1 MTENDALVA
10 DPVRTAWALSDP
22 LLTEYYDTEWGLV
35 VRDERGMF
43 ERLTLEAF
51 QAGLSWLTIL
61 KRREALRAA
70 FVGFDVDKVAL
81 FTPEDVER
89 LLADA
94 SILRNRA
101 KIEATIKNAQATIAL
116 RQDGGLAE
124 FIWSFKPE
132 ATPEP
137 HTMAEIPSTSPESVA
152 LSKALKKRGFSFV
165 GSTTMF
171 ALMEAVGIVDTHIMT
186 SHRRGIS
193 GVWPR

>member
-89 LLADA
+89 LLGDA

-165 GSTTMF
+165 GPTTMF